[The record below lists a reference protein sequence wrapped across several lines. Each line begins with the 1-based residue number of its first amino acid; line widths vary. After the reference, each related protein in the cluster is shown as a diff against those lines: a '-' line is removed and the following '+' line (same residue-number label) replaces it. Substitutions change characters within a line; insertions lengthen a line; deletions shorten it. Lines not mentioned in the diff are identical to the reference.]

1 MKVASNESVIE
12 WTVELHARLAE
23 VFAAG
28 EAIQT
33 DERAKWLLDYLQQQE
48 IRIGDMVE
56 GFQDQ
61 AAQNALDTQKYD
73 WEAHTSVEIASLSDK
88 PYGTMTYDEIA
99 EDVMVTHNQII
110 ELYRSMLARASI
122 SDEKKL
128 FEALASVEEQ
138 ETKQMSQSI
147 NRGRD
152 M

>member
-1 MKVASNESVIE
+1 MKVESNASMIE
-12 WTVELHARLAE
+12 WTIDLHYKLAE

-28 EAIQT
+28 QAIQK
-33 DERAKWLLDYLQQQE
+33 DERARGLLEYLQQQE
-48 IRIGDMVE
+48 NRIGEMVE
-56 GFQDQ
+56 GFEGQ
-61 AAQNALDTQKYD
+61 ADQNALDTRKYD

-122 SDEKKL
+122 ADEKKL
-128 FEALASVEEQ
+128 LEALAGVEEQ

>member
-28 EAIQT
+28 EAMQT

-48 IRIGDMVE
+48 IRIGDIVE

-61 AAQNALDTQKYD
+61 AAQKYD
-73 WEAHTSVEIASLSDK
+73 WEAHTSVAIASLSDK

-110 ELYRSMLARASI
+110 ELYRSMLARAAI

-128 FEALASVEEQ
+128 LEALASVEEQ
-138 ETKQMSQSI
+138 ETKQMAQSI